1 MVSNTKQSQ
10 TRREIRAKAA
20 GRAGKKE
27 RAKAGTP
34 AFPVHPEGYDPK
46 AADAQKSA
54 KG

>member
-27 RAKAGTP
+27 RAHSGTP
-34 AFPVHPEGYDPK
+34 VFPVHPEGYDPK
-46 AADAQKSA
+46 AADARKSA